1 MNYESQGRITAKLE
15 KRQVSD
21 KFTIQEFAIEIQ
33 DGQYPQVCKFQA
45 SNKAIDYLDKVGI
58 GAEVKLTWNL
68 RGRRFEKDGKVS
80 YFNSLD
86 AWKIESVGGSQ
97 PQPAPS
103 QEPEFDR
110 GEAPDDGLPF

>member
-21 KFTIQEFAIEIQ
+21 KFVVQEFAIEIQ
-33 DGQYPQVCKFQA
+33 DGQYSQVCKFQA
-45 SNKAIDYLDKVGI
+45 SNKAIEYLDKVGI

-97 PQPAPS
+97 SQPAPA

-110 GEAPDDGLPF
+110 GETPDDGLPF